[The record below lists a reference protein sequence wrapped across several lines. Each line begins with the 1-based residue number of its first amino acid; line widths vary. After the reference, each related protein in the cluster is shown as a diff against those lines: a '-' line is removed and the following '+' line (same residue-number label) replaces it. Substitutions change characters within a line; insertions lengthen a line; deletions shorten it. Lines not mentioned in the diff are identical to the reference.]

1 MPVWKY
7 NENVIYKIM
16 LKSTEYAVGL
26 SKTEGSIEVI
36 SFTKGVPYMLD
47 LTFYSYGFKKSKE
60 IIQGYTISKT
70 N

>member
-26 SKTEGSIEVI
+26 SKTEGSIEVKRCALHVRPNI
-36 SFTKGVPYMLD
+36 L
-47 LTFYSYGFKKSKE
+47 
-60 IIQGYTISKT
+60 
-70 N
+70 